1 MSLQKFKLQTANSIV
16 NAENQ
21 SFSTMDTSI
30 LLDLF
35 NIGPESSDKNQ
46 NAQSGAVDSFGNV
59 NVGGAASAAAGGAKA
74 VLEGLGELWDES
86 QYTDEFDLNNFIR
99 GLK

>member
-16 NAENQ
+16 NADNQ

-35 NIGPESSDKNQ
+35 NLSPEASSEKTP
-46 NAQSGAVDSFGNV
+46 STTTTAVDSLGNV
-59 NVGGAASAAAGGAKA
+59 NVGGAAGGAKA

-86 QYTDEFDLNNFIR
+86 QYTEEFDLDNFVK